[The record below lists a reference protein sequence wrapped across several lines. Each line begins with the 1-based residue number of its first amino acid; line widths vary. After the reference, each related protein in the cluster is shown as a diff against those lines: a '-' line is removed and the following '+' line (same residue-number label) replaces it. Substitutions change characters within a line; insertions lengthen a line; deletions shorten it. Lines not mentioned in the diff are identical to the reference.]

1 MDSIDKIINQNRH
14 LLDNTDP
21 PRGHF
26 DRFQA
31 KLKGQT
37 ILIPTN
43 HNSWIYAAATVAILI
58 SISFWGVSVFK
69 SPLIQQQFTASYS
82 EIHDV
87 ERYYQGQLDN
97 KMQAFQK
104 IYAGD
109 KNIEGDVKVEIQEM
123 ETTRKS
129 LIYNYQVNPG
139 NERIL
144 NEIVNNYRLQI
155 EMLNAVIS
163 MQTNSENDLKL

>member
-1 MDSIDKIINQNRH
+1 MDDAE
-14 LLDNTDP
+14 P

-31 KLKGQT
+31 KLKSQT
-37 ILIPTN
+37 TAVQTS
-43 HNSWIYAAATVAILI
+43 HNSWIYAAATIAILI
-58 SISFWGVSVFK
+58 SISFWGISVIK
-69 SPLIQQQFTASYS
+69 SPLIQQQFSASNS

-87 ERYYQGQLDN
+87 ERYFQGQLQS
-97 KMQAFQK
+97 KLQK
-104 IYAGD
+104 ISPGD
-109 KNIEGDVKVEIQEM
+109 KSIEGDVRLEIQEM

-144 NEIVNNYRLQI
+144 NEIINNYRLQI

-163 MQTNSENDLKL
+163 MQADSKNDLKL